1 MTREEIIEK
10 IRKVEALYSGTDS
23 IGEKQAAL
31 GALVRLQSQLG
42 AVPEKEEEFQV
53 SMPDPWKR
61 QLFLA
66 LCRRHGVEPF
76 RRYRQ
81 RYSTV
86 MFNCAPSIAKQILW
100 PQYLDYRN
108 YSTNIS
114 TKRPAISLAKA
125 FTPISPKR
133 PSNRIFPAHNCTRG
147 NILRTL
153 RKRQNTYLALV
164 FTPRHHPNG

>member
-100 PQYLDYRN
+100 PQYLELSKLLHQYLDEATRDI
-108 YSTNIS
+108 IS
-114 TKRPAISLAKA
+114 QSVHADLSEATE
-125 FTPISPKR
+125 
-133 PSNRIFPAHNCTRG
+133 
-147 NILRTL
+147 
-153 RKRQNTYLALV
+153 Q
-164 FTPRHHPNG
+164 PNLPGA